1 MCTSLS
7 EEGAHK
13 VADIPTSV
21 VHDGHGDDEHEGDDD
36 GGDDD
41 DDDDDDDGDD
51 EDDGYG
57 YG

>member
-1 MCTSLS
+1 MCINLN

-13 VADIPTSV
+13 VADIPTGV
-21 VHDGHGDDEHEGDDD
+21 VHDGHGDDEREGDDD
-36 GGDDD
+36 GG
-41 DDDDDDDGDD
+41 DDDGDD